1 MRRPSPSL
9 LSIGALI
16 ALGLLG
22 AVDAA
27 AQPARPERA
36 DLPPNTIALTEL
48 RAFRPTSANWRVA
61 GDATADR
68 VRPLALVAEPGTG
81 VLVNVPTDA
90 AKGHLLT
97 TWEHGDLDL
106 SLDVMLPKTSNSGV
120 YLMGRYEVQLFDS
133 WGVKTP
139 TFADMGGIY
148 QRWDESRGAGQ
159 QGYEGTPP
167 AVNASRAP
175 GLWQHLEI
183 SFRAPRFEGKKKV
196 ANARFL
202 RVVLN
207 GVTVQE
213 NVEVTGPTR
222 AALFTDERAT
232 GPLMI
237 QGDHGPVAVRN
248 IEYKSYTGAA
258 KLSDLTYKAWSGE
271 GIDTTWMTT
280 RPPMRE
286 GSVAMLS
293 SAPAAATNR
302 FAMAYAGTLTV
313 PTAGRY
319 RFSLNIDWVGTEAAM
334 QGPTVARA
342 DLIIDGKPVIVNRGA
357 QQGMQADVDLTGG
370 KHAFALTFFKNRQWG
385 DQRDVTLFIEGPG
398 LEKQPLH
405 DESLL
410 AAFGNPI
417 NPIMVQAT
425 TEPVVLRSFEWHR
438 GQKRAYVASV
448 ADPLGVH
455 YSYDLSRGA
464 PFYVWRGPFLETTQ
478 MWDGRG
484 EDQSSRP
491 AGSVVDLADAPAV
504 AYLSD
509 ANAAWPDSV
518 IDEKEFRRNGYV
530 LDKAGRPTFLSTV
543 HGVAVED
550 ALRPD
555 ADGITLHR
563 TVHLRAP
570 ASASVDGL
578 YVQLAQGK
586 HVAKQA
592 DGSYAVDD
600 KSYLVTLPSGAA
612 QPVVRQQ
619 SGREELLLPVRF
631 DRGES
636 TVAYS
641 IVW

>member
-1 MRRPSPSL
+1 MF
-9 LSIGALI
+9 
-16 ALGLLG
+16 
-22 AVDAA
+22 
-27 AQPARPERA
+27 
-36 DLPPNTIALTEL
+36 N
-48 RAFRPTSANWRVA
+48 
-61 GDATADR
+61 
-68 VRPLALVAEPGTG
+68 
-81 VLVNVPTDA
+81 
-90 AKGHLLT
+90 
-97 TWEHGDLDL
+97 
-106 SLDVMLPKTSNSGV
+106 
-120 YLMGRYEVQLFDS
+120 
-133 WGVKTP
+133 
-139 TFADMGGIY
+139 
-148 QRWDESRGAGQ
+148 
-159 QGYEGTPP
+159 
-167 AVNASRAP
+167 
-175 GLWQHLEI
+175 
-183 SFRAPRFEGKKKV
+183 
-196 ANARFL
+196 
-202 RVVLN
+202 
-207 GVTVQE
+207 
-213 NVEVTGPTR
+213 
-222 AALFTDERAT
+222 DERAT

-258 KLSDLTYKAWSGE
+258 KLSDLTYKAWVGE
-271 GIDTTWMTT
+271 GIDTTWMTSRQPT
-280 RPPMRE
+280 RE
-286 GSVAMLS
+286 GAVATLS

-313 PTAGRY
+313 PGAGRY

-334 QGPTVARA
+334 QGPTGARA
-342 DLIIDGKPVIVNRGA
+342 DLTIDGKPVIVNRGA

-370 KHAFALTFFKNRQWG
+370 KHAFALTFFKNRQYG
-385 DQRDVTLFIEGPG
+385 DQRDVKLFIEGPG

-410 AAFGNPI
+410 TSFGNPI

-438 GQKRAYVASV
+438 GQKRVYVASV

-491 AGSVVDLADAPAV
+491 AGSVVDLAGAPAV

-555 ADGITLHR
+555 ADGVTLHR

>member
-1 MRRPSPSL
+1 MRHPTFL
-9 LSIGALI
+9 AFGAFCTL
-16 ALGLLG
+16 ALLG
-22 AVDAA
+22 SVEAA
-27 AQPARPERA
+27 AQPARLERT
-36 DLPPNTIALTEL
+36 DLPPSAIALTDL
-48 RAFRPTSANWRVA
+48 RAFRPTSANWRIA
-61 GDATADR
+61 GDVSADR
-68 VRPLALVAEPGTG
+68 ARPLALVAEPGTG

-106 SLDVMLPKTSNSGV
+106 SLDVMLPKTSNSGI

-133 WGVKTP
+133 WGVRTP
-139 TFADMGGIY
+139 TFGDMGGIY
-148 QRWDESRGAGQ
+148 QRWDESRGAGRE
-159 QGYEGTPP
+159 GYEGTAP
-167 AVNASRAP
+167 ALNASRAP

-183 SFRAPRFEGKKKV
+183 SFRAPRFEGKRKV

-222 AALFTDERAT
+222 AAPFTDERAT

-237 QGDHGPVAVRN
+237 QGDHGPVAVRA

-258 KLSDLTYKAWSGE
+258 KLSDLKYRAWVGE

-280 RPPMRE
+280 RQPTRE
-286 GSVAMLS
+286 GTVATLS

-302 FAMAYAGTLTV
+302 FAMAYDGSLTV
-313 PTAGRY
+313 PATGRY
-319 RFSLNIDWVGTEAAM
+319 RFTLTIDWVGTEAAM
-334 QGPTVARA
+334 QGPAVARA
-342 DLIIDGKPVIVNRGA
+342 DLAIDGKPVIVNRGA
-357 QQGMQADVDLTGG
+357 QQGMRADVDLTAG
-370 KHAFALTFFKNRQWG
+370 KHAVALSFFKNRQYG
-385 DQRDVTLFIEGPG
+385 DQRDVKLWIEGPG
-398 LEKQPLH
+398 VERQPLH

-410 AAFGNPI
+410 TSFGNPI
-417 NPIMVQAT
+417 NPIMVQPT
-425 TEPVVLRSFEWHR
+425 TEPAMVRGFEWHR
-438 GQKRAYVASV
+438 GQKRAYVISV

-484 EDQSSRP
+484 EDQSSHP
-491 AGSVVDLADAPAV
+491 VGSVVDLAGTPAV

-530 LDKAGRPTFLSTV
+530 LDRAGRPTFLSTV
-543 HGVAVED
+543 HGVTVED

-555 ADGITLHR
+555 SDGVTLR
-563 TVHLRAP
+563 RVVHLRAP
-570 ASASVDGL
+570 ASATGEGL
-578 YVQLAQGK
+578 YIQLAQGK
-586 HVAKQA
+586 RIARQA
-592 DGSYAVDD
+592 DGSYTVDD
-600 KSYLVTLPSGAA
+600 KSYLVAIPSGAA

-619 SGREELLLPVRF
+619 NGRDELILPVHL
-631 DRGES
+631 DRGEA

>member
-1 MRRPSPSL
+1 MRRPSPPL
-9 LSIGALI
+9 LTIGAVL

-22 AVDAA
+22 AADAA

-36 DLPPNTIALTEL
+36 DLPPNTIALTDL

-68 VRPLALVAEPGTG
+68 ARPLAVVAEPGTG
-81 VLVNVPTDA
+81 VLVNVPTGA

-106 SLDVMLPKTSNSGV
+106 SLDVMLPKTSNAGV

-148 QRWDESRGAGQ
+148 QRWDESRGAGRE
-159 QGYEGTPP
+159 GYEGTPP

-248 IEYKSYTGAA
+248 IEYKSYTGVA
-258 KLSDLTYKAWSGE
+258 KLSDLTYKAWVGE
-271 GIDTTWMTT
+271 GIDTTWMTS
-280 RPPMRE
+280 RPAMRE
-286 GSVAMLS
+286 GAVMTLS

-302 FAMAYAGTLTV
+302 FAMAYAGALTV

-319 RFSLNIDWVGTEAAM
+319 RFTLNIDWVGTEAAM
-334 QGPTVARA
+334 QGPAVARA
-342 DLIIDGKPVIVNRGA
+342 DLSIDGKPVIVNRGA

-385 DQRDVTLFIEGPG
+385 DQRDVQLFVEGPG
-398 LEKQPLH
+398 VQRQALH

-417 NPIMVQAT
+417 NPIIVQAT
-425 TEPVVLRSFEWHR
+425 TELVVLRSFEWHR
-438 GQKRAYVASV
+438 GQ
-448 ADPLGVH
+448 
-455 YSYDLSRGA
+455 
-464 PFYVWRGPFLETTQ
+464 
-478 MWDGRG
+478 
-484 EDQSSRP
+484 
-491 AGSVVDLADAPAV
+491 
-504 AYLSD
+504 
-509 ANAAWPDSV
+509 
-518 IDEKEFRRNGYV
+518 
-530 LDKAGRPTFLSTV
+530 
-543 HGVAVED
+543 
-550 ALRPD
+550 
-555 ADGITLHR
+555 
-563 TVHLRAP
+563 
-570 ASASVDGL
+570 
-578 YVQLAQGK
+578 
-586 HVAKQA
+586 
-592 DGSYAVDD
+592 
-600 KSYLVTLPSGAA
+600 
-612 QPVVRQQ
+612 
-619 SGREELLLPVRF
+619 
-631 DRGES
+631 
-636 TVAYS
+636 
-641 IVW
+641 